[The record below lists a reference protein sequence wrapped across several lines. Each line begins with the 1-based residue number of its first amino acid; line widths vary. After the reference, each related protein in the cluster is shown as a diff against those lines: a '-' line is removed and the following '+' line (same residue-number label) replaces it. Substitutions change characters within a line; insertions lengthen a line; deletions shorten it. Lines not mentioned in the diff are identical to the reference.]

1 MSVFTTTE
9 KKQAV
14 ERELTYRRRV
24 YGRWVTEG
32 RLTQKRADQQIKVF
46 EEILADY
53 VKAEQCER
61 LI

>member
-1 MSVFTTTE
+1 MFTATE

-14 ERELTYRRRV
+14 ERELAYRHRV

-32 RLTQKRADQQIKVF
+32 KMTQKLADRQIKVF

-53 VKAEQCER
+53 VKAEQRER